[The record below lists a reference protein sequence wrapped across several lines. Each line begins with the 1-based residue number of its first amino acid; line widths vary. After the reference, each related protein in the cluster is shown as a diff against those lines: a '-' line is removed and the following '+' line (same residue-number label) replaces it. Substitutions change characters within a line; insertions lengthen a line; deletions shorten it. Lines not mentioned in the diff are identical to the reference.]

1 MPFLITVDAINNYAL
16 FHKELWDWLLKMG
29 GEEDS
34 LGKLM
39 KSELK
44 EVNDRFKSVESS
56 EIEKTFR
63 DKKLHL

>member
-1 MPFLITVDAINNYAL
+1 
-16 FHKELWDWLLKMG
+16 MG

-56 EIEKTFR
+56 EIEETFR
-63 DKKLHL
+63 DRKLHL